1 MLDKGRRERV
11 TYPSAKWF
19 RRLESAYLP
28 TSASWLSS
36 TPNLSGRV
44 QPDRLQ
50 YVFRRHEE
58 DLRMPVGMYSVLALL
73 PESSDFT
80 LDAAVSHFDDMRYP
94 RFKLRAELAN
104 RPGSQEATGFRV
116 FYEGWSIVAWLEADS
131 DVLSESREMSDE
143 SDLPAPAEVIARCS
157 RRLSVWSDED
167 SDLEFAHHFEE
178 FIADLRDRFG
188 AFIKDYVAGE
198 WRT

>member
-1 MLDKGRRERV
+1 M
-11 TYPSAKWF
+11 
-19 RRLESAYLP
+19 
-28 TSASWLSS
+28 
-36 TPNLSGRV
+36 
-44 QPDRLQ
+44 PD
-50 YVFRRHEE
+50 
-58 DLRMPVGMYSVLALL
+58 DMYSVLALL

-116 FYEGWSIVAWLEADS
+116 FYEAWSIVAWLETS
-131 DVLSESREMSDE
+131 PDVLIESREMASD

-167 SDLEFAHHFEE
+167 PDFELAHFFEE
-178 FIADLRDRFG
+178 FIADLRERFG
-188 AFIKDYVAGE
+188 AFIKDHVAGG